1 MVNGEFGGWRFGV
14 VIAIFTI
21 MRENILAV
29 KSEEFA
35 LRIIEI
41 YRYLQDS
48 RREFIM
54 SKQLLRSG
62 TSIGANIAE
71 SVYAQSR
78 PDFVTKLSI
87 ALKEANE
94 TKYWLSLL
102 KRSEYLTQE
111 NVFSLECDCTVLIRM
126 LTSSIKTT
134 TKSI

>member
-1 MVNGEFGGWRFGV
+1 
-14 VIAIFTI
+14 

-134 TKSI
+134 RKSI

>member
-1 MVNGEFGGWRFGV
+1 MNGEFGGLRFGV

-134 TKSI
+134 RKSI

>member
-1 MVNGEFGGWRFGV
+1 MNSEFGGWRFEV

-41 YRYLQDS
+41 YRYLQDF

-134 TKSI
+134 KRAV